1 MAMLEPFETPEQREA
16 RAAEQRAAQ
25 ERDLEQLK
33 NDVEALMATGAGRR
47 IVWRLLEASHVYQ
60 TCYRDNPL
68 QMARAEGRREI
79 GLMLTEWLSIYAW
92 ENYQLM
98 LTEANNER
106 RERDARQRANRSG
119 GNTAD

>member
-1 MAMLEPFETPEQREA
+1 MAEA
-16 RAAEQRAAQ
+16 RKTES
-25 ERDLEQLK
+25 ERDREQLQS
-33 NDVEALMATGAGRR
+33 DIEALMASGAGRR
-47 IVWRLLEASHVYQ
+47 IAYRLLESSHQ

-79 GLMLTEWLSIYAW
+79 GLMLTDWLSIYAW

-106 RERDARQRANRSG
+106 RERDARQRANLPG
-119 GNTAD
+119 GNPA

>member
-1 MAMLEPFETPEQREA
+1 MLDDSDA
-16 RAAEQRAAQ
+16 RKAEQEQARQ
-25 ERDLEQLK
+25 SDLEQLK
-33 NDVEALMATGAGRR
+33 QDVEALMATGAGRR
-47 IVWRLLEASHVYQ
+47 IVWRLLESTHVYQ

-106 RERDARQRANRSG
+106 RERDARQRANKPG
-119 GNTAD
+119 GAPA

>member
-1 MAMLEPFETPEQREA
+1 MLEPFETPEQREA
-16 RAAEQRAAQ
+16 RTAEQQTERQ
-25 ERDLEQLK
+25 RDLEQLK
-33 NDVEALMATGAGRR
+33 KDVAALMATGAGRR
-47 IVWRLLEASHVYQ
+47 TVWRLLEETHIYQ

-106 RERDARQRANRSG
+106 RERDARNRANRPG
-119 GNTAD
+119 GNPA

>member
-1 MAMLEPFETPEQREA
+1 MAEA
-16 RAAEQRAAQ
+16 RKTES
-25 ERDLEQLK
+25 ERDREQLQS
-33 NDVEALMATGAGRR
+33 DIEALMASGAGRR
-47 IVWRLLEASHVYQ
+47 IAYRLLESSHVYQ

-79 GLMLTEWLSIYAW
+79 GLMLTDWLSIYAW

-106 RERDARQRANRSG
+106 RERDARQRANLPG
-119 GNTAD
+119 GNPA

>member
-1 MAMLEPFETPEQREA
+1 MLEPFETPEQREA
-16 RAAEQRAAQ
+16 RAAKQRAAQ

-47 IVWRLLEASHVYQ
+47 IVWRLLESTHVYQ

-79 GLMLTEWLSIYAW
+79 GLMLLDWITTHTPEDYFTM
-92 ENYQLM
+92 QQ
-98 LTEANNER
+98 EALHER
-106 RERDARQRANRSG
+106 RERSARQRANRNSG
-119 GNTAD
+119 STAD

>member
-1 MAMLEPFETPEQREA
+1 MLDERK
-16 RAAEQRAAQ
+16 AE
-25 ERDLEQLK
+25 LEQLK
-33 NDVEALMATGAGRR
+33 SDIEALMASGAGRR
-47 IVWRLLEASHVYQ
+47 IAYRLLEASHIYQ

-79 GLMLTEWLSIYAW
+79 GLMLTDWLSIYAW

-106 RERDARQRANRSG
+106 RERDARQRANRPGS
-119 GNTAD
+119 NPA

>member
-1 MAMLEPFETPEQREA
+1 MLEPFETPEQREA

-47 IVWRLLEASHVYQ
+47 IVWRLLEETHIYQ

-79 GLMLTEWLSIYAW
+79 GLMLTEWVSTHAW

-106 RERDARQRANRSG
+106 RERDARNRANKPG
-119 GNTAD
+119 GAPA

>member
-1 MAMLEPFETPEQREA
+1 MLEPFETPEQREA

-25 ERDLEQLK
+25 GRDEEQLK
-33 NDVEALMATGAGRR
+33 ADIIALMETGAGRR
-47 IVWRLLEASHVYQ
+47 IVWRLLEETHIYQ

-79 GLMLTEWLSIYAW
+79 GLKLTEWVSSHAW

-98 LTEANNER
+98 LTEAQNER
-106 RERDARQRANRSG
+106 RERDARQRANRSS
-119 GNTAD
+119 GNPA

>member
-1 MAMLEPFETPEQREA
+1 MLEPFETPEQREA
-16 RAAEQRAAQ
+16 RAAEQEQARQ
-25 ERDLEQLK
+25 RDLEQLK

-47 IVWRLLEASHVYQ
+47 IVWRMLESTHVYQ

-106 RERDARQRANRSG
+106 RKRDARNWANKPG
-119 GNTAD
+119 GAPA

>member
-1 MAMLEPFETPEQREA
+1 MLDDSDA
-16 RAAEQRAAQ
+16 RKAEQEQARQ
-25 ERDLEQLK
+25 SDLEQLK
-33 NDVEALMATGAGRR
+33 QDVEALMATGAGRR
-47 IVWRLLEASHVYQ
+47 IVWRLLESTHVYQ

-106 RERDARQRANRSG
+106 RERDARNRANKPG
-119 GNTAD
+119 GAPA

>member
-1 MAMLEPFETPEQREA
+1 MLDDSDA
-16 RAAEQRAAQ
+16 RKAEQEQARQ
-25 ERDLEQLK
+25 SDLEQLK
-33 NDVEALMATGAGRR
+33 QDVEALMATGAGRR
-47 IVWRLLEASHVYQ
+47 IAYRLLESSHVYQ

-106 RERDARQRANRSG
+106 RERDARQRANRPG
-119 GNTAD
+119 GNPA

>member
-1 MAMLEPFETPEQREA
+1 MLEPFETPEQREA

-25 ERDLEQLK
+25 ERDEEQLK
-33 NDVEALMATGAGRR
+33 ADITALMETGAGRR
-47 IVWRLLEASHVYQ
+47 IVWRLLEETHIYQ

-79 GLMLTEWLSIYAW
+79 GLMLTEWVTTYTP
-92 ENYQLM
+92 EDYFTMQQ
-98 LTEANNER
+98 EALHER

>member
-1 MAMLEPFETPEQREA
+1 MLEPFETPEQREA
-16 RAAEQRAAQ
+16 RTAEQRAAQ
-25 ERDLEQLK
+25 ERDEEQLK
-33 NDVEALMATGAGRR
+33 ADITALMNTGAGRR
-47 IVWRLLEASHVYQ
+47 IVWRLLEETHIYQ

-106 RERDARQRANRSG
+106 RERDARNRANKPG
-119 GNTAD
+119 GAPA

>member
-1 MAMLEPFETPEQREA
+1 MLEPFETPEQREA
-16 RAAEQRAAQ
+16 RTAEQRAAQ
-25 ERDLEQLK
+25 ERDEEQLK
-33 NDVEALMATGAGRR
+33 ADITALMNTGAGRR
-47 IVWRLLEASHVYQ
+47 IVWRLLEETHIYQ

-98 LTEANNER
+98 LTEANDER
-106 RERDARQRANRSG
+106 RKRDARNRANKPG
-119 GNTAD
+119 GAPA

>member
-1 MAMLEPFETPEQREA
+1 MLEPFETPEQREA
-16 RAAEQRAAQ
+16 RTAEQRAAQ
-25 ERDLEQLK
+25 ERDEEQLK
-33 NDVEALMATGAGRR
+33 ADITALMNTGAGRR
-47 IVWRLLEASHVYQ
+47 IVWRLLEETHIYQ

-106 RERDARQRANRSG
+106 RERDARNRANKPG
-119 GNTAD
+119 GNPA

>member
-1 MAMLEPFETPEQREA
+1 MLEPFETPEQREA

-25 ERDLEQLK
+25 ERDEKQLK
-33 NDVEALMATGAGRR
+33 ADIIALMKTGAGRR
-47 IVWRLLEASHVYQ
+47 IVWRLLEETHIYQ

-79 GLMLTEWLSIYAW
+79 GLMLTEWMSSHAW

-98 LTEANNER
+98 LTEAQNER
-106 RERDARQRANRSG
+106 RDARQRANRSS
-119 GNTAD
+119 GNPA

>member
-1 MAMLEPFETPEQREA
+1 MAEA
-16 RAAEQRAAQ
+16 RKTES
-25 ERDLEQLK
+25 ERDREQLQS
-33 NDVEALMATGAGRR
+33 DIEALMASGAGRR
-47 IVWRLLEASHVYQ
+47 IAYRLLESSHVYQ

-106 RERDARQRANRSG
+106 RERDARNRANKPG
-119 GNTAD
+119 GAPA

>member
-1 MAMLEPFETPEQREA
+1 MLDERKAELEQA
-16 RAAEQRAAQ
+16 RQ
-25 ERDLEQLK
+25 RDLEQLK
-33 NDVEALMATGAGRR
+33 SDIEALMASGAGRR
-47 IVWRLLEASHVYQ
+47 IAYRLLEASHIYQ

-79 GLMLTEWLSIYAW
+79 GLMLTDWLSIYAW

-106 RERDARQRANRSG
+106 RERDARQRANRPGS
-119 GNTAD
+119 NPA